1 MNIVSINPTTEEIN
15 ATFSEES
22 DEVIEK
28 KLKLSRDAFEKW
40 SILDIKERLRF
51 LLNFINI
58 LQENK
63 EEYAKIIVREVGKT
77 IVSARAEVDKCI
89 SLAHYYYE
97 NGEAFLSNRNVQLK
111 DLNKKGEIRFEPLG
125 TILGIVS
132 WNFPFWLSIRFIVPA
147 VLAGNTVLLK
157 HSSSTP
163 LCSIAIESLF
173 SKSGYFEGVFQNLII
188 TSKKIN
194 KIIAD
199 ERIQAVNFV
208 GGVEAGSQVASEAG
222 KYIKKTVM
230 ELGGSDP
237 FIVLEDAD
245 LDKTI
250 TNLIQ
255 GRLRNAGQACN
266 SPKRVI
272 VHKNITEIFTKK
284 VIEKVSRIKQGDP
297 MNEEIDI
304 GPMANLKTL
313 QEVQDQINKSLSL
326 GADLIYGG
334 QKLDRKGYFLQPA
347 VITNVKPGMPLFDE
361 EVFGPVIVLTS
372 FETIEQAIYLA
383 NMSKFGLGASIWTQD
398 ISLGVN
404 LIPKINTGSVYIN
417 QLVRSELELPFG
429 GVKQSG
435 FGREL
440 GEYGIKEFVNI
451 KSIVISD

>member
-1 MNIVSINPTTEEIN
+1 
-15 ATFSEES
+15 
-22 DEVIEK
+22 
-28 KLKLSRDAFEKW
+28 
-40 SILDIKERLRF
+40 
-51 LLNFINI
+51 
-58 LQENK
+58 
-63 EEYAKIIVREVGKT
+63 
-77 IVSARAEVDKCI
+77 
-89 SLAHYYYE
+89 
-97 NGEAFLSNRNVQLK
+97 
-111 DLNKKGEIRFEPLG
+111 
-125 TILGIVS
+125 LGIVS

-163 LCSIAIESLF
+163 LCGIAIESLF

-188 TSKKIN
+188 TSKKIKKTLVN
-194 KIIAD
+194 K
-199 ERIQAVNFV
+199 RIQAVNFV

-398 ISLGVN
+398 ISLGVS
-404 LIPKINTGSVYIN
+404 LISKINTGSVYIN

>member
-163 LCSIAIESLF
+163 LCSIAIENLF
-173 SKSGYFEGVFQNLII
+173 KESGYLEGVFQNLLV

-194 KIIAD
+194 QILAD

>member
-1 MNIVSINPTTEEIN
+1 MNIVSINPATEEIN
-15 ATFSEES
+15 SMFPEES
-22 DEVIEK
+22 DDVIEY
-28 KLKLSRDAFEKW
+28 KLKLAESAFEKW
-40 SILDIKERLRF
+40 RVLDIKERLKF

-58 LQENK
+58 LQKNR

-77 IVSARAEVDKCI
+77 IVSARAEIDKCI
-89 SLAHYYYE
+89 ALANYYYK
-97 NGEAFLSNRNVQLK
+97 NGELFLSNKNVQLT
-111 DLNKKGEIRFEPLG
+111 DSNKKAEIRFDPLG
-125 TILGIVS
+125 PILGIVS
-132 WNFPFWLSIRFIVPA
+132 WNFPFWLPIRFIVPTI
-147 VLAGNTVLLK
+147 LAGNTVLLK

-163 LCSIAIESLF
+163 LCSIAIEDLF
-173 SKSGYFEGVFQNLII
+173 KESGYSEGVFQNLLV

-194 KIIAD
+194 QIIVD
-199 ERIQAVNFV
+199 DRIQGINFV
-208 GGVEAGSQVASEAG
+208 GGLEAGSKVASEAG
-222 KYIKKTVM
+222 KYIKKLVL

-237 FIVLEDAD
+237 FIVLEDANIN
-245 LDKTI
+245 KSV

-272 VHKNITEIFTKK
+272 VHKNILDTF
-284 VIEKVSRIKQGDP
+284 IEKVLNNISKVKQGDP

-313 QEVQDQINKSLSL
+313 QEVQEQINKSLSL

-334 QKLDRKGYFLQPA
+334 QRLDRKGYFLQPA

-372 FETIEQAIYLA
+372 FDTVEQAITLS
-383 NMSKFGLGASIWTQD
+383 NKSKFGLGASIWTED
-398 ISLGVN
+398 VN
-404 LIPKINTGSVYIN
+404 LAVSLIPQVNSGNVYIN

-429 GVKQSG
+429 GIQKSG

-451 KSIVISD
+451 KSVVISD